1 MRKRILPFIM
11 VVLMI
16 FTALPI
22 SASAST
28 LYYGKTINSGETYT
42 DTSFEMWCWYGNE
55 TFTNNGT
62 VNISNGFTLGY
73 QASFVNNSE
82 FTFTGSDSTFGVS
95 SGCSFQN
102 NGTARISGCY
112 NLGLE
117 DSFVNKGTIYLSNI
131 SNFNVSGVV
140 NQGTIVCGDG
150 VPDRLI
156 NALKEKTS
164 GAGTVVKGGEST
176 PSVST
181 RYTITYDLDGGHW
194 KSTPDKSIF
203 AYYYKT
209 DDANAYYKIGFDA
222 PFDSLNNNL
231 ERDNY
236 DFIGWTCDKDSSQTP
251 SKYLDIMTEWQ
262 SNITLTAHW
271 QPKQQYVFYY
281 LNGGTFSND
290 ITTPEIKQGD
300 SGLYSLFNV
309 ESDDFTLP
317 TPTKPGYDFIGWVA
331 GGTSDVYPTV
341 TITKGTVG
349 NQSYTA
355 RWKAN
360 GNTPY
365 TVNIYYMDK
374 NGQYQEKPD
383 RTKTEIGATD
393 TIATVPDSAYL
404 KNGFSFDAT
413 KSSNSGTITGDGKLQ
428 LSLYYARNQYDITF
442 KSYDGSETLYSYKG
456 YYGTEITFQGNE
468 PAIQDEDYIYTFV
481 GWSAN
486 KNSPYAL
493 SSLGTVTENKTFY
506 AAFEK
511 EATFCLV
518 NFVDTTGFAPLK
530 NTTYKLKKGEDFS
543 INLYLA
549 SEKYYVGTEQW
560 GLTYKELFVAG
571 NDGIGLKLGTDFT
584 YSFDGYGKPVVFS
597 IPNVTKDLNIT
608 FKACYHET
616 HDYNPEFDVI
626 KGNATCAKEGEVL
639 RTCYKCGKVVS
650 EKTSIAPDNHTDLKH
665 TSAKAATD
673 NAEGNI
679 EYWHCADCGKYY
691 SDAQATKEI
700 SFADTIVAKQ
710 PCSHANLTHMDAKA
724 ATAESAGNIEYWHC
738 EKCGKYFSDAKAAH
752 EITLEQTVLEK
763 LPGKEAINNL
773 PKTGDD
779 SRVALWLLLLAVSGG
794 VLLKNFADRRKKA
807 D

>member
-1 MRKRILPFIM
+1 M
-11 VVLMI
+11 VMLMI

-82 FTFTGSDSTFGVS
+82 FTFTGSNSTFGVS

-117 DSFVNKGTIYLSNI
+117 DSFVNTGTLYLSDI

-140 NQGTIVCGDG
+140 NTGKIVCGNG

-156 NALKEKTS
+156 GALKEKSS
-164 GAGTVVKGGEST
+164 GDGTVVKEGETT
-176 PSVST
+176 PSTST
-181 RYTITYDLDGGHW
+181 RYTITYDLNGGHW
-194 KSTPDKSIF
+194 ENTPDESIYS
-203 AYYYKT
+203 YYYKT
-209 DDANAYYKIGFDA
+209 NDATPYYKIGFDE
-222 PFDSLNNNL
+222 PFDTLNSNL
-231 ERDNY
+231 ERENY

-251 SKYLDIMTEWQ
+251 SKYLDIMTNWQ

-271 QPKQQYVFYY
+271 QPKQQYVYYY
-281 LNGGTFSND
+281 LDGGVFSDD
-290 ITTPEIKQGD
+290 ITTPEIIKHE
-300 SGLYSLFNV
+300 SGISYSLFNI

-317 TPTKPGYDFIGWVA
+317 TPTKPGYSFIGWKA
-331 GGTSDVYPTV
+331 GGTSDVYPAV

-349 NQSYTA
+349 NQTYTA
-355 RWKAN
+355 KWEAN

-374 NGQYQEKPD
+374 NGQYQETPD
-383 RTKTEIGATD
+383 RTKPEIGATD
-393 TIATVPDSAYL
+393 TIATVPDSAYI

-413 KSSNSGTITGDGKLQ
+413 KSSNSGTITGDGKLK

-456 YYGTEITFQGNE
+456 YYDTKIEFKGDE
-468 PAIQDEDYIYTFV
+468 PAIKDEDYNYTFT
-481 GWSAN
+481 GWSTN
-486 KNSPYAL
+486 KNSQHPL
-493 SSLGTVTENKTFY
+493 SLGTIVENQTFY

-518 NFVDTTGFAPLK
+518 NFVNTTGFAPLE
-530 NTTYKLKKGEDFS
+530 NTTYKLKKGEDFN

-549 SEKYYVGTEQW
+549 NEKYYVGTEQW
-560 GLTYKELFVAG
+560 GLTFEEMFVAG
-571 NDGIGLKLGTDFT
+571 DDGKGLKPGTDFT
-584 YSFDGYGKPVVFS
+584 YSFDGYGNPVVFS

-626 KGNATCAKEGEVL
+626 KENATCSKEGEVL

-650 EKTSIAPDNHTDLKH
+650 EITSIAPDNHAGLKH
-665 TSAKAATD
+665 IDAVAATKT
-673 NAEGNI
+673 AEGNI
-679 EYWHCADCGKYY
+679 EYWYCEGCGKYY
-691 SDAQATKEI
+691 K
-700 SFADTIVAKQ
+700 
-710 PCSHANLTHMDAKA
+710 DAKA
-724 ATAESAGNIEYWHC
+724 TQ
-738 EKCGKYFSDAKAAH
+738 
-752 EITLEQTVLEK
+752 EITKAQTVTAK
-763 LPGKEAINNL
+763 LPSDNNENTGGNDSNNNKPGNGANTL
-773 PKTGDD
+773 PQTGDN
-779 SRVALWLLLLAVSGG
+779 SSLALWIALLLANGG
-794 VLLKNFADRRKKA
+794 AVTATTVCSRKKKCCN
-807 D
+807 

>member
-11 VVLMI
+11 VMLMI
-16 FTALPI
+16 FTALPV
-22 SASAST
+22 SVSAST

-62 VNISNGFTLGY
+62 VDISNGFTLGY

-117 DSFVNKGTIYLSNI
+117 DSFVNTGTLYLSDI
-131 SNFNVSGVV
+131 SNFNVSRVV
-140 NQGTIVCGDG
+140 NTGKIVCGNG

-156 NALKEKTS
+156 GALKEKSS
-164 GAGTVVKGGEST
+164 GDGTVVKEGEST
-176 PSVST
+176 PSTST
-181 RYTITYDLDGGHW
+181 RYTITYDLNGGSW
-194 KSTPDKSIF
+194 KNTPDESIYS
-203 AYYYKT
+203 YYYKT
-209 DDANAYYKIGFDA
+209 NDATPYYKIGFDK
-222 PFDSLNNNL
+222 PFDTLSSNL
-231 ERDNY
+231 ERENY

-300 SGLYSLFNV
+300 GVLYSLFNV

-317 TPTKPGYDFIGWVA
+317 TPIKPGYDFIGWEA
-331 GGTSDVYPTV
+331 GGTSDVYSTV

-355 RWKAN
+355 KWKAN

-365 TVNIYYMDK
+365 TVNIYYMDA
-374 NGQYQEKPD
+374 NGQYKEVPD
-383 RTKTEIGATD
+383 ITRTEAGETD
-393 TIATVPDSAYL
+393 TTATVLSSAYT
-404 KNGFSFDAT
+404 KNGFSYDGA
-413 KSSNSGTITGDGKLQ
+413 KSSDSGTITGDGKLQ

-456 YYGTEITFQGNE
+456 YYDTKIEFKGDE
-468 PAIQDEDYIYTFV
+468 PTIEDEDYIYTFT
-481 GWSAN
+481 GWTTN
-486 KNSPYAL
+486 KNYQHPL
-493 SSLGTVTENKTFY
+493 SLGTIVESQTFY
-506 AAFEK
+506 AVFDK

-518 NFVDTTGFAPLK
+518 NFVDTTGFAPLE

-560 GLTYKELFVAG
+560 GLTFHELFVEG
-571 NDGIGLKLGTDFT
+571 KDGKGLKLGTDFT

-616 HDYNPEFDVI
+616 HDYNAENDVV
-626 KGNATCAKEGEVL
+626 KGNATCTKEGEVL
-639 RTCYKCGKVVS
+639 HTCYKCGKVES
-650 EKTSIAPDNHTDLKH
+650 EKTSVAPDNHTGLKH
-665 TSAKAATD
+665 IDAVAATKT
-673 NAEGNI
+673 AEGNI
-679 EYWHCADCGKYY
+679 EYWYCADCGKYY
-691 SDAQATKEI
+691 K
-700 SFADTIVAKQ
+700 
-710 PCSHANLTHMDAKA
+710 DAKA
-724 ATAESAGNIEYWHC
+724 TQ
-738 EKCGKYFSDAKAAH
+738 
-752 EITLEQTVLEK
+752 EITKAQTVTAK
-763 LPGKEAINNL
+763 IPSDNNTGTGNSTGNNNTGTGNSTGNNNTGTGNSTGNNNKPGNGATTS
-773 PKTGDD
+773 PQTGDN
-779 SRVALWLLLLAVSGG
+779 SNMFLWIALLFVSGG
-794 VLLKNFADRRKKA
+794 AIILTTVCGRKKRRSVK
-807 D
+807 

>member
-1 MRKRILPFIM
+1 MRKRILTFIM
-11 VVLMI
+11 VMLMI

-73 QASFVNNSE
+73 QASFVNNGE
-82 FTFTGSDSTFGVS
+82 FTFTGSNSTFGVS

-117 DSFVNKGTIYLSNI
+117 DSFVNTGTLYLSDI

-140 NQGTIVCGDG
+140 NTGKIVCGNG

-156 NALKEKTS
+156 GALKEKSS
-164 GAGTVVKGGEST
+164 GDGTVVKEGETT
-176 PSVST
+176 PSTST
-181 RYTITYDLDGGHW
+181 KYTITYDLNGGNW
-194 KSTPDKSIF
+194 KNTPDESIYS
-203 AYYYKT
+203 YYYKT
-209 DDANAYYKIGFDA
+209 NDATPYYKIGFDE
-222 PFDSLNNNL
+222 PFDTLNSNL
-231 ERDNY
+231 ERENY

-251 SKYLDIMTEWQ
+251 SKYLDIMTNWQ

-271 QPKQQYVFYY
+271 QPKQQYVYYY
-281 LNGGTFSND
+281 LDGGVFSDD
-290 ITTPEIKQGD
+290 ITTPEIIKHD
-300 SGLYSLFNV
+300 SGISYSLFNI

-317 TPTKPGYDFIGWVA
+317 APTKPGYSFIGWGV

-349 NQSYTA
+349 NQTYTA
-355 RWKAN
+355 KWEAN

-374 NGQYQEKPD
+374 NGQYQETPD
-383 RTKTEIGATD
+383 RTKIEIGATD
-393 TIATVPDSAYL
+393 TIATVPDSAYI
-404 KNGFSFDAT
+404 KNGFSFDTT

-456 YYGTEITFQGNE
+456 YYDTKIEFKGDE
-468 PAIQDEDYIYTFV
+468 PAIKDEDYNYTFT
-481 GWSAN
+481 GWSTN
-486 KNSPYAL
+486 KNSQHPL
-493 SSLGTVTENKTFY
+493 SLGTIVENQTFY

-511 EATFCLV
+511 EATFCFV
-518 NFVDTTGFAPLK
+518 NFVNTTGFAPLE
-530 NTTYKLKKGEDFS
+530 NTTYKLKKGEDFN

-549 SEKYYVGTEQW
+549 NEKYYVGTEQW
-560 GLTYKELFVAG
+560 GLTFEEMFVAG
-571 NDGIGLKLGTDFT
+571 DDGKGLKPGMDFT
-584 YSFDGYGKPVVFS
+584 YSFDGYGNPVVFS

-626 KGNATCAKEGEVL
+626 KENATCSKEGEVL

-650 EKTSIAPDNHTDLKH
+650 EKTSIAPDNHAGLKH
-665 TSAKAATD
+665 IDAVAATKT
-673 NAEGNI
+673 AEGNI
-679 EYWHCADCGKYY
+679 EYWYCEGCGKYY
-691 SDAQATKEI
+691 K
-700 SFADTIVAKQ
+700 
-710 PCSHANLTHMDAKA
+710 DAKA
-724 ATAESAGNIEYWHC
+724 TQ
-738 EKCGKYFSDAKAAH
+738 
-752 EITLEQTVLEK
+752 EITKAQTVTAK
-763 LPGKEAINNL
+763 LPSDNNENTGGNDSNNSKPGNGANTL
-773 PKTGDD
+773 PQTGDN
-779 SRVALWLLLLAVSGG
+779 SSFALWIALLLASGG
-794 VLLKNFADRRKKA
+794 AVTATTVYSRKKKCCN
-807 D
+807 

>member
-1 MRKRILPFIM
+1 MRKRILTFIM
-11 VVLMI
+11 VMLMI

-73 QASFVNNSE
+73 QASFVNNNE
-82 FTFTGSDSTFGVS
+82 FTFTGSNSTFGVS

-117 DSFVNKGTIYLSNI
+117 DSFVNTGTLYLSDI

-140 NQGTIVCGDG
+140 NTGKIVCGNG

-156 NALKEKTS
+156 GALKEKSS
-164 GAGTVVKGGEST
+164 GDGTVVKEGETT
-176 PSVST
+176 PSTST
-181 RYTITYDLDGGHW
+181 RYTITYDLNGGHW
-194 KSTPDKSIF
+194 ENTPDESIYS
-203 AYYYKT
+203 YYYKT
-209 DDANAYYKIGFDA
+209 NDATPYYKIGFDE
-222 PFDSLNNNL
+222 PFDTLNSNL
-231 ERDNY
+231 ERENY

-251 SKYLDIMTEWQ
+251 SKYLDIMTNWQ

-271 QPKQQYVFYY
+271 QPKQQYVYYY
-281 LNGGTFSND
+281 LDGGVFSDD
-290 ITTPEIKQGD
+290 ITTPEIIKHE
-300 SGLYSLFNV
+300 SGISYSLFNI

-317 TPTKPGYDFIGWVA
+317 TPTKPGYDFIGWGV

-355 RWKAN
+355 KWKAN

-374 NGQYQEKPD
+374 NGQYQETPD
-383 RTKTEIGATD
+383 RTKPEIGATD

-404 KNGFSFDAT
+404 KNGFSFDTT

-456 YYGTEITFQGNE
+456 YYDTKIEFKGDE
-468 PAIQDEDYIYTFV
+468 PAIKDEDYNYTFT
-481 GWSAN
+481 GWSTN
-486 KNSPYAL
+486 RNSQHPL
-493 SSLGTVTENKTFY
+493 SLGTIVENQTFY

-511 EATFCLV
+511 EATFCFVNLV
-518 NFVDTTGFAPLK
+518 NTTGFAPLE
-530 NTTYKLKKGEDFS
+530 NTTYKLKKGEDFN

-549 SEKYYVGTEQW
+549 NEKYYVGTEQW
-560 GLTYKELFVAG
+560 GLTFEEMFVAG
-571 NDGIGLKLGTDFT
+571 DDGKGLEPGTDFT

-626 KGNATCAKEGEVL
+626 KENATCSKEGEVL

-650 EKTSIAPDNHTDLKH
+650 EITSIAPDNHAGFKH
-665 TSAKAATD
+665 IDAVAATKT
-673 NAEGNI
+673 AEGNI
-679 EYWHCADCGKYY
+679 EYWYCEGCGKYY
-691 SDAQATKEI
+691 K
-700 SFADTIVAKQ
+700 
-710 PCSHANLTHMDAKA
+710 DAKA
-724 ATAESAGNIEYWHC
+724 TQ
-738 EKCGKYFSDAKAAH
+738 
-752 EITLEQTVLEK
+752 EITKAQTVTAK
-763 LPGKEAINNL
+763 LPSDNNENTGGNDSNNSKPGNGANTL
-773 PKTGDD
+773 PQTGDN
-779 SRVALWLLLLAVSGG
+779 SSLALWIALLLASGG
-794 VLLKNFADRRKKA
+794 AVTATTVYSRKKKCCN
-807 D
+807 

>member
-1 MRKRILPFIM
+1 MRKRILTFIM
-11 VVLMI
+11 VMLMI

-82 FTFTGSDSTFGVS
+82 FTFTGSNSTFGVS

-117 DSFVNKGTIYLSNI
+117 DSFVNTGTLYLSDI

-140 NQGTIVCGDG
+140 NTGKIVCGNG

-156 NALKEKTS
+156 GALKEKSS
-164 GAGTVVKGGEST
+164 GDGTVVKEGETT
-176 PSVST
+176 PSTST
-181 RYTITYDLDGGHW
+181 RYTITYDLNGGHW
-194 KSTPDKSIF
+194 ENTPDESIYS
-203 AYYYKT
+203 YYYKT
-209 DDANAYYKIGFDA
+209 NDATPYYKIGFDE
-222 PFDSLNNNL
+222 PFDTLNSNL
-231 ERDNY
+231 ERENY

-251 SKYLDIMTEWQ
+251 SKYLDIMTNWQ

-271 QPKQQYVFYY
+271 QPKQQYVYYY
-281 LNGGTFSND
+281 LDGGVFSDD
-290 ITTPEIKQGD
+290 ITTPEIIKHE
-300 SGLYSLFNV
+300 SGISYSLFNI
-309 ESDDFTLP
+309 ESDNFTLP
-317 TPTKPGYDFIGWVA
+317 TPTKPGYDFIGWGV
-331 GGTSDVYPTV
+331 GGTSDVYHTV

-355 RWKAN
+355 KWKAN

-374 NGQYQEKPD
+374 NGQYQETPD
-383 RTKTEIGATD
+383 RTKPEIGATD

-404 KNGFSFDAT
+404 KNGFSFDTT

-456 YYGTEITFQGNE
+456 YYDTKIEFKGDE
-468 PAIQDEDYIYTFV
+468 PAIKDEDYNYTFT
-481 GWSAN
+481 GWSTN
-486 KNSPYAL
+486 KNSQHPL
-493 SSLGTVTENKTFY
+493 SLGTIVENQTFY

-518 NFVDTTGFAPLK
+518 NFVNTTGFAPLE
-530 NTTYKLKKGEDFS
+530 NTTYKLKKGEDFN

-560 GLTYKELFVAG
+560 GLIFEEMFVAG
-571 NDGIGLKLGTDFT
+571 DDGKGLELGTDFT

-626 KGNATCAKEGEVL
+626 KENATCSKEGEVL

-650 EKTSIAPDNHTDLKH
+650 EITSIAPDNHAGLKH
-665 TSAKAATD
+665 IDAVAATKT
-673 NAEGNI
+673 AEGNI
-679 EYWHCADCGKYY
+679 EYWYCEGCGKYY
-691 SDAQATKEI
+691 K
-700 SFADTIVAKQ
+700 
-710 PCSHANLTHMDAKA
+710 DAKA
-724 ATAESAGNIEYWHC
+724 TQ
-738 EKCGKYFSDAKAAH
+738 
-752 EITLEQTVLEK
+752 EITKAQTVTAK
-763 LPGKEAINNL
+763 LPSDNNENTGGNDSNNSKPGNGANTL
-773 PKTGDD
+773 PQTGDN
-779 SRVALWLLLLAVSGG
+779 SSLALWIALLLASGG
-794 VLLKNFADRRKKA
+794 AVTATTVYSRKKKCCN
-807 D
+807 

>member
-1 MRKRILPFIM
+1 M
-11 VVLMI
+11 
-16 FTALPI
+16 
-22 SASAST
+22 
-28 LYYGKTINSGETYT
+28 N
-42 DTSFEMWCWYGNE
+42 D
-55 TFTNNGT
+55 
-62 VNISNGFTLGY
+62 
-73 QASFVNNSE
+73 
-82 FTFTGSDSTFGVS
+82 
-95 SGCSFQN
+95 
-102 NGTARISGCY
+102 
-112 NLGLE
+112 
-117 DSFVNKGTIYLSNI
+117 
-131 SNFNVSGVV
+131 
-140 NQGTIVCGDG
+140 
-150 VPDRLI
+150 
-156 NALKEKTS
+156 
-164 GAGTVVKGGEST
+164 
-176 PSVST
+176 
-181 RYTITYDLDGGHW
+181 GHW
-194 KSTPDKSIF
+194 KNTPDESIF
-203 AYYYKT
+203 SYYYKT
-209 DDANAYYKIGFDA
+209 NDATPYYKIGFDK
-222 PFDSLNNNL
+222 PFDTLNSNL

-236 DFIGWTCDKDSSQTP
+236 DFIGWTCDKDNSQEPT
-251 SKYLDIMTEWQ
+251 KYLDIMTNWQ

-271 QPKQQYVFYY
+271 QPKQQYVYY
-281 LNGGTFSND
+281 HLDGGVFSDD
-290 ITTPEIKQGD
+290 ITTPEIIKHE
-300 SGLYSLFNV
+300 SGISYSLFNI

-393 TIATVPDSAYL
+393 TTATIPDSAYI

-456 YYGTEITFQGNE
+456 YYDTKIVFKGIE
-468 PAIQDEDYIYTFV
+468 PAIKDEDYIYTFT
-481 GWSAN
+481 GWTTN
-486 KNSPYAL
+486 KDYQHPL
-493 SSLGTVTENKTFY
+493 SLGTIVESQTFY
-506 AAFEK
+506 AVFDK

-560 GLTYKELFVAG
+560 GLTFNELFVEG
-571 NDGIGLKLGTDFT
+571 KDGKGLKLGTDFT

-626 KGNATCAKEGEVL
+626 KENATCSKEGEVL
-639 RTCYKCGKVVS
+639 HTCYKCGKVVS
-650 EKTSIAPDNHTDLKH
+650 EKTSVAPDNHTDLKH
-665 TSAKAATD
+665 TSAKAAT
-673 NAEGNI
+673 AESAGNI
-679 EYWHCADCGKYY
+679 EYWYCEKCGKYY

-710 PCSHANLTHMDAKA
+710 PCSHAKLTHVDAKA

-752 EITLEQTVLEK
+752 EITLEQTVIEK

>member
-1 MRKRILPFIM
+1 MRKRILTFIM
-11 VVLMI
+11 VMLMI

-82 FTFTGSDSTFGVS
+82 FTFTGSNSTFGVS
-95 SGCSFQN
+95 SDCSFQN

-117 DSFVNKGTIYLSNI
+117 DSFVNTGTLYLSDI

-140 NQGTIVCGDG
+140 NTGKIVCGNG

-156 NALKEKTS
+156 GALKEKSS
-164 GAGTVVKGGEST
+164 GDGTVVKEGETT
-176 PSVST
+176 PSTST
-181 RYTITYDLDGGHW
+181 RYTITYDLNGGHW
-194 KSTPDKSIF
+194 ENTPDESIYS
-203 AYYYKT
+203 YYYKT
-209 DDANAYYKIGFDA
+209 NDATPYYKIGFDE
-222 PFDSLNNNL
+222 PFDTLNSNL
-231 ERDNY
+231 ERENY

-251 SKYLDIMTEWQ
+251 SKYLDIMTNWQ

-271 QPKQQYVFYY
+271 QPKQQYVYYY
-281 LNGGTFSND
+281 LDGGVFSDD
-290 ITTPEIKQGD
+290 ITTPEIIKHE
-300 SGLYSLFNV
+300 SGISYSLFNI

-317 TPTKPGYDFIGWVA
+317 TPTKPGYSFIGWKA
-331 GGTSDVYPTV
+331 GGTSDVYPAV

-349 NQSYTA
+349 NQTYTA
-355 RWKAN
+355 KWEAN

-374 NGQYQEKPD
+374 NGQYQETPD
-383 RTKTEIGATD
+383 RTKPEIGATD
-393 TIATVPDSAYL
+393 TIATVPDSAYI

-413 KSSNSGTITGDGKLQ
+413 KSSNSGTITGDGKLK

-456 YYGTEITFQGNE
+456 YYDTKIEFKGDE
-468 PAIQDEDYIYTFV
+468 PAIKDEDYNYTFT
-481 GWSAN
+481 GWSTN
-486 KNSPYAL
+486 KNSQHPL
-493 SSLGTVTENKTFY
+493 SLGTIVENQTFY

-518 NFVDTTGFAPLK
+518 NFVNTTGFAPLE
-530 NTTYKLKKGEDFS
+530 NTTYKLKKGEDFN

-549 SEKYYVGTEQW
+549 NEKYYVGTEQW
-560 GLTYKELFVAG
+560 GLTFEEMFVAG
-571 NDGIGLKLGTDFT
+571 DDGKGLKPGTDFT
-584 YSFDGYGKPVVFS
+584 YSFDGYGNPVVFS

-626 KGNATCAKEGEVL
+626 KENATCSKEGEVL

-650 EKTSIAPDNHTDLKH
+650 EITSIAPDNHAGLKH
-665 TSAKAATD
+665 IDAVAATKT
-673 NAEGNI
+673 AEGNI
-679 EYWHCADCGKYY
+679 EYWYCEGCGKYY
-691 SDAQATKEI
+691 K
-700 SFADTIVAKQ
+700 
-710 PCSHANLTHMDAKA
+710 DAKA
-724 ATAESAGNIEYWHC
+724 TQ
-738 EKCGKYFSDAKAAH
+738 
-752 EITLEQTVLEK
+752 EITKAQTVTAK
-763 LPGKEAINNL
+763 LPSDNNENTGGNDSNNNKPGNGANTL
-773 PKTGDD
+773 PQTGDN
-779 SRVALWLLLLAVSGG
+779 SSLALWIALLLANGG
-794 VLLKNFADRRKKA
+794 AVTATTVCSRKKKCCN
-807 D
+807 

>member
-11 VVLMI
+11 VMLMI

-73 QASFVNNSE
+73 KASFVNNSE
-82 FTFTGSDSTFGVS
+82 FTFTGSNSTFSVS

-117 DSFVNKGTIYLSNI
+117 ESFVNKGTMYLSDI

-150 VPDRLI
+150 VPDSLI

-181 RYTITYDLDGGHW
+181 RYTITYNLDGGHW
-194 KSTPDKSIF
+194 KSTPDESIF

-209 DDANAYYKIGFDA
+209 NDTNAYYKIGFDA

-236 DFIGWTCDKDSSQTP
+236 DFIGWTCDKDSSQEPT
-251 SKYLDIMTEWQ
+251 KYLDIMTNWQ
-262 SNITLTAHW
+262 SDITLTAHW

-281 LNGGTFSND
+281 LNGGTFSDD

-300 SGLYSLFNV
+300 GVLYSLFNI

-317 TPTKPGYDFIGWVA
+317 TPTKPGYDFAGWGA
-331 GGTSDVYPTV
+331 SGTSDVYPTV

-349 NQSYTA
+349 NQAYTA
-355 RWKAN
+355 KWKAN
-360 GNTPY
+360 GDTPY
-365 TVNIYYMDK
+365 TVNIYYMDE
-374 NGQYQEKPD
+374 NGQYKNVPD
-383 RTKTEIGATD
+383 IQNTEIGETD
-393 TIATVPDSAYL
+393 TPVTVPSSAYIKDGFSYDSA
-404 KNGFSFDAT
+404 
-413 KSSNSGTITGDGKLQ
+413 KSSDNGTITGDGKLQ
-428 LSLYYARNQYDITF
+428 LSLYYARNQYDIAF
-442 KSYDGSETLYSYKG
+442 KSYDGSKTLYSYKG
-456 YYGTEITFQGNE
+456 YYGTEIAFQGNE
-468 PAIQDEDYIYTFV
+468 PTIQDEDYIYTFV

-486 KNSPYAL
+486 KNSQYAL
-493 SSLGTVTENKTFY
+493 SSLGTVTESKTFY

-511 EATFCLV
+511 EATFCLIT
-518 NFVDTTGFAPLK
+518 FVDTTGFAPLE

-560 GLTYKELFVAG
+560 GLTYKELSVAG

-584 YSFDGYGKPVVFS
+584 YSYDGYGKPIVLSV
-597 IPNVTKDLNIT
+597 PNVTRDLNIT
-608 FKACYHET
+608 FTACYHET
-616 HDYNPEFDVI
+616 HDYNAENDVV
-626 KGNATCAKEGEVL
+626 KENATCSKEGEIL
-639 RTCYKCGKVVS
+639 HTCYKCGKVVG
-650 EKTSIAPDNHTDLKH
+650 EKISITPDNHTDLKH
-665 TSAKAATD
+665 IDAVAATKT
-673 NAEGNI
+673 AEGNI
-679 EYWHCADCGKYY
+679 EYWYCADCGKYY
-691 SDAQATKEI
+691 K
-700 SFADTIVAKQ
+700 
-710 PCSHANLTHMDAKA
+710 DAKA
-724 ATAESAGNIEYWHC
+724 TQ
-738 EKCGKYFSDAKAAH
+738 
-752 EITLEQTVLEK
+752 EITKEQTVTAK
-763 LPGKEAINNL
+763 LPSDNNTSAGGSTGNNNK
-773 PKTGDD
+773 PSSGATTSPQTGDN
-779 SRVALWLLLLAVSGG
+779 SNLALWVAMLFVSGG
-794 VLLKNFADRRKKA
+794 AGILTTVYGRRRTCGENE
-807 D
+807 

>member
-82 FTFTGSDSTFGVS
+82 FTFTGSNSTFGVS

-117 DSFVNKGTIYLSNI
+117 DSFVNTGTLYLSDI

-140 NQGTIVCGDG
+140 NTGKIVCGNG

-156 NALKEKTS
+156 GALKEKSS
-164 GAGTVVKGGEST
+164 GDGTVVKEGETT
-176 PSVST
+176 PSTST
-181 RYTITYDLDGGHW
+181 RYTITYDLNGGHW
-194 KSTPDKSIF
+194 ENTPDESIYS
-203 AYYYKT
+203 YYYKT
-209 DDANAYYKIGFDA
+209 NDATPYYKIGFDE
-222 PFDSLNNNL
+222 PFDTLNSNL
-231 ERDNY
+231 ERENY

-251 SKYLDIMTEWQ
+251 SKYLDIMTNWQ

-271 QPKQQYVFYY
+271 QPKQQYVYYY
-281 LNGGTFSND
+281 LDGGVFSDD
-290 ITTPEIKQGD
+290 ITTPEIIKHE
-300 SGLYSLFNV
+300 SGISYSLFNI

-317 TPTKPGYDFIGWVA
+317 TPTKPGYSFIGWKA
-331 GGTSDVYPTV
+331 GGTSDVYPAV

-349 NQSYTA
+349 NQTYTA
-355 RWKAN
+355 KWEAN

-374 NGQYQEKPD
+374 NGQYQETPD
-383 RTKTEIGATD
+383 RTKPEIGATD
-393 TIATVPDSAYL
+393 TIATVPDSAYI

-413 KSSNSGTITGDGKLQ
+413 KSSNSGTITGDGKLK

-456 YYGTEITFQGNE
+456 YYDTKIEFKGDE
-468 PAIQDEDYIYTFV
+468 PAIKDEDYNYTFT
-481 GWSAN
+481 GWSTN
-486 KNSPYAL
+486 KNSQHPL
-493 SSLGTVTENKTFY
+493 SLGTIVENQTFY

-518 NFVDTTGFAPLK
+518 NFVNTTGFAPLE
-530 NTTYKLKKGEDFS
+530 NTTYKLKKGEDFN

-549 SEKYYVGTEQW
+549 NEKYYVGTEQW
-560 GLTYKELFVAG
+560 GLTFEEMFVAG
-571 NDGIGLKLGTDFT
+571 DDGKGLKPGTDFT
-584 YSFDGYGKPVVFS
+584 YSFDGYGNPVVFS

-626 KGNATCAKEGEVL
+626 KENATCSKEGEVL

-650 EKTSIAPDNHTDLKH
+650 EITSIAPDNHAGLKH
-665 TSAKAATD
+665 IDAVAATKT
-673 NAEGNI
+673 AEGNI
-679 EYWHCADCGKYY
+679 EYWYCEGCGKYY
-691 SDAQATKEI
+691 K
-700 SFADTIVAKQ
+700 
-710 PCSHANLTHMDAKA
+710 DAKA
-724 ATAESAGNIEYWHC
+724 TQ
-738 EKCGKYFSDAKAAH
+738 
-752 EITLEQTVLEK
+752 EITKAQTVTAK
-763 LPGKEAINNL
+763 LPSDNNENTGGNDSNNNKPGNGANTL
-773 PKTGDD
+773 PQTGDN
-779 SRVALWLLLLAVSGG
+779 SSLALWIALLLANGG
-794 VLLKNFADRRKKA
+794 AVTATTVCSRKKKCCN
-807 D
+807 

>member
-1 MRKRILPFIM
+1 MRKRILTFIM
-11 VVLMI
+11 VMLMI

-22 SASAST
+22 SVSAST

-82 FTFTGSDSTFGVS
+82 FTFTGSNSTFGVS

-117 DSFVNKGTIYLSNI
+117 DSFVNTGTLYLSDI

-140 NQGTIVCGDG
+140 NTGKIVCGNG

-156 NALKEKTS
+156 GALKEKSS
-164 GAGTVVKGGEST
+164 GDGTVVKEGETT
-176 PSVST
+176 PSTST
-181 RYTITYDLDGGHW
+181 RYTITYDLNGGHW
-194 KSTPDKSIF
+194 ENTPDESIYS
-203 AYYYKT
+203 YYYKT
-209 DDANAYYKIGFDA
+209 NDATPYYKIGFDE
-222 PFDSLNNNL
+222 PFDTLNNNL
-231 ERDNY
+231 ERENY

-251 SKYLDIMTEWQ
+251 SKYLDIMTNWQ

-271 QPKQQYVFYY
+271 KPKQQYVYYY
-281 LNGGTFSND
+281 LDGGVFSDD
-290 ITTPEIKQGD
+290 ITTPEIIKHD
-300 SGLYSLFNV
+300 SGISYSLFNI

-317 TPTKPGYDFIGWVA
+317 APTKPGYSFIGWGV

-355 RWKAN
+355 KWEAN

-374 NGQYQEKPD
+374 NGQYQETPD
-383 RTKTEIGATD
+383 RTKIEIGATD
-393 TIATVPDSAYL
+393 TTATVPDSAYI
-404 KNGFSFDAT
+404 KNGFSFDTT

-456 YYGTEITFQGNE
+456 YYDTKIEFKGDE
-468 PAIQDEDYIYTFV
+468 PAIKDEDYNYTFT
-481 GWSAN
+481 GWSTN
-486 KNSPYAL
+486 KNSQHPL
-493 SSLGTVTENKTFY
+493 SLGTIVENQTFY

-511 EATFCLV
+511 EATFCFV
-518 NFVDTTGFAPLK
+518 NFVNTTGFAPLE
-530 NTTYKLKKGEDFS
+530 NTTYKLKKGEDFN

-549 SEKYYVGTEQW
+549 NEKYYVGTEQW
-560 GLTYKELFVAG
+560 GLTFEEMFVAG
-571 NDGIGLKLGTDFT
+571 DDGKGLEPGTDFT
-584 YSFDGYGKPVVFS
+584 YSFDGYGKPVAFS

-626 KGNATCAKEGEVL
+626 KENATCSKEGEVL

-650 EKTSIAPDNHTDLKH
+650 EKTSIAPDNHAGLKH
-665 TSAKAATD
+665 IDAVAATKT
-673 NAEGNI
+673 AEGNI
-679 EYWHCADCGKYY
+679 EYWYCEGCGKYY
-691 SDAQATKEI
+691 K
-700 SFADTIVAKQ
+700 
-710 PCSHANLTHMDAKA
+710 DAKA
-724 ATAESAGNIEYWHC
+724 TQ
-738 EKCGKYFSDAKAAH
+738 
-752 EITLEQTVLEK
+752 EITKAQTVTAK
-763 LPGKEAINNL
+763 LPSDNNENTGGNDSNNNKPGNGANTL
-773 PKTGDD
+773 PQTGDN
-779 SRVALWLLLLAVSGG
+779 SSLALWIALLLASGG
-794 VLLKNFADRRKKA
+794 AVTATTVYSRKKKCCN
-807 D
+807 

>member
-1 MRKRILPFIM
+1 MRKRILTFIM
-11 VVLMI
+11 VMLMI

-82 FTFTGSDSTFGVS
+82 FTFTGSNSTFGVS

-117 DSFVNKGTIYLSNI
+117 DSFVNTGTLYLSDI

-140 NQGTIVCGDG
+140 NTGKIVCGNG

-156 NALKEKTS
+156 GALKEKSS
-164 GAGTVVKGGEST
+164 GDGTVVKEGETT
-176 PSVST
+176 PSTST
-181 RYTITYDLDGGHW
+181 KYTITYDLNGGNW
-194 KSTPDKSIF
+194 KNTPDESIYS
-203 AYYYKT
+203 YYYKT
-209 DDANAYYKIGFDA
+209 NDATPYYKIGFDE
-222 PFDSLNNNL
+222 PFDTLNSNL
-231 ERDNY
+231 ERENY

-251 SKYLDIMTEWQ
+251 SKYLDIMTNWQ

-271 QPKQQYVFYY
+271 QPKQQYVYYY
-281 LNGGTFSND
+281 LDGGVFSDD
-290 ITTPEIKQGD
+290 ITTPEIIKHD
-300 SGLYSLFNV
+300 SGISYSLFNI

-317 TPTKPGYDFIGWVA
+317 APTKPGYSFIGWTA

-349 NQSYTA
+349 NQTYTA
-355 RWKAN
+355 KWEAN

-374 NGQYQEKPD
+374 NGQYQETPD
-383 RTKTEIGATD
+383 RTKIEIGATD
-393 TIATVPDSAYL
+393 TIATVPDSAYI
-404 KNGFSFDAT
+404 KNGFSFDTT

-456 YYGTEITFQGNE
+456 YYDTKIEFKGDE
-468 PAIQDEDYIYTFV
+468 PAIKDEDYNYTFT
-481 GWSAN
+481 GWSTN
-486 KNSPYAL
+486 KNSQHPL
-493 SSLGTVTENKTFY
+493 SLGTIVENQTFY

-518 NFVDTTGFAPLK
+518 NFVNTTGFAPLE
-530 NTTYKLKKGEDFS
+530 NTTYKLKKGEDFN

-549 SEKYYVGTEQW
+549 NEKYYVGTEQW
-560 GLTYKELFVAG
+560 GLTFEEMFVAG
-571 NDGIGLKLGTDFT
+571 DDGKGLEPGTDFT

-626 KGNATCAKEGEVL
+626 KENATCSKEGEVL

-650 EKTSIAPDNHTDLKH
+650 EITSIAPDNHAGFKH
-665 TSAKAATD
+665 IDAVAATKT
-673 NAEGNI
+673 AEGNI
-679 EYWHCADCGKYY
+679 EYWYCEGCGKYY
-691 SDAQATKEI
+691 K
-700 SFADTIVAKQ
+700 
-710 PCSHANLTHMDAKA
+710 DAKA
-724 ATAESAGNIEYWHC
+724 TQ
-738 EKCGKYFSDAKAAH
+738 
-752 EITLEQTVLEK
+752 EITKAQTVTAK
-763 LPGKEAINNL
+763 LPSDNNENTGGNDSNNSKPGNGANTL
-773 PKTGDD
+773 PQTGDN
-779 SRVALWLLLLAVSGG
+779 SSFALWIALLLASGG
-794 VLLKNFADRRKKA
+794 AVTATTVYSRKKKCCN
-807 D
+807 

>member
-1 MRKRILPFIM
+1 MRKRILTFIM
-11 VVLMI
+11 VMLMI

-82 FTFTGSDSTFGVS
+82 FTFTGSNSTFGVS

-117 DSFVNKGTIYLSNI
+117 DSFVNTGTLYLSDI

-140 NQGTIVCGDG
+140 NTGKIVCGNG
-150 VPDRLI
+150 VSDYLI
-156 NALKEKTS
+156 GELKEKSS
-164 GAGTVVKGGEST
+164 GTGTVAKEGETT
-176 PSVST
+176 PSTST
-181 RYTITYDLDGGHW
+181 KYTITYDLNGGSW
-194 KSTPDKSIF
+194 KNTPDESIYS
-203 AYYYKT
+203 YYFKT
-209 DDANAYYKIGFDA
+209 NDATPYYKIGFDE
-222 PFDSLNNNL
+222 PFDTLNSNL
-231 ERDNY
+231 ERENY

-251 SKYLDIMTEWQ
+251 SKYLDIMTNWQ

-271 QPKQQYVFYY
+271 KPKQQYVFYY

-300 SGLYSLFNV
+300 GVLYSLFNV
-309 ESDDFTLP
+309 ESDNFTLP
-317 TPTKPGYDFIGWVA
+317 TPTKPGYDFIGWGV

-355 RWKAN
+355 KWEAN

-365 TVNIYYMDK
+365 TVNNYYMDK
-374 NGQYQEKPD
+374 NGQYQETPD
-383 RTKTEIGATD
+383 RTKPEIGATD
-393 TIATVPDSAYL
+393 TIATVHDSAYL
-404 KNGFSFDAT
+404 KNGFSFDTT

-456 YYGTEITFQGNE
+456 YYDTKIEFKGDE
-468 PAIQDEDYIYTFV
+468 PAIKDEDYNYTFT
-481 GWSAN
+481 GWSTN
-486 KNSPYAL
+486 KNSQHPL
-493 SSLGTVTENKTFY
+493 SLGTIVENQTFY

-518 NFVDTTGFAPLK
+518 NFVNTTGFAPLE
-530 NTTYKLKKGEDFS
+530 NTTYKLKKGEDFN

-549 SEKYYVGTEQW
+549 NEKYYVGTEQW
-560 GLTYKELFVAG
+560 GLTFEEMFVAG
-571 NDGIGLKLGTDFT
+571 DDGKGLEPGTDFT
-584 YSFDGYGKPVVFS
+584 YSFDGYGKPVAFS

-626 KGNATCAKEGEVL
+626 KENATCSKEGEVL

-650 EKTSIAPDNHTDLKH
+650 EKTSIAPDNHAGFKH
-665 TSAKAATD
+665 IDAVAATKT
-673 NAEGNI
+673 AEGNI
-679 EYWHCADCGKYY
+679 EYWYCEGCGKYY
-691 SDAQATKEI
+691 K
-700 SFADTIVAKQ
+700 
-710 PCSHANLTHMDAKA
+710 DAKA
-724 ATAESAGNIEYWHC
+724 TQ
-738 EKCGKYFSDAKAAH
+738 
-752 EITLEQTVLEK
+752 EITKAQTVTAK
-763 LPGKEAINNL
+763 LPSDNNENTGGNDSNNGKPGNGANTL
-773 PKTGDD
+773 PQTGDN
-779 SRVALWLLLLAVSGG
+779 SSLALWIALLLASGG
-794 VLLKNFADRRKKA
+794 AVTATTVYSRKKKCCN
-807 D
+807 

>member
-11 VVLMI
+11 VMLMI

-22 SASAST
+22 SVSAST

-82 FTFTGSDSTFGVS
+82 FTFTGSNSTFGVS

-117 DSFVNKGTIYLSNI
+117 DSFVNTGTLYLSDI

-140 NQGTIVCGDG
+140 NTGKIVCGNG

-156 NALKEKTS
+156 GALKEKSS
-164 GAGTVVKGGEST
+164 GDGTVVKEGETT
-176 PSVST
+176 PSTST
-181 RYTITYDLDGGHW
+181 RYTITYDLNGGHW
-194 KSTPDKSIF
+194 KNTPDESIYS
-203 AYYYKT
+203 YYYKT
-209 DDANAYYKIGFDA
+209 NDATPYYKIGFDE
-222 PFDSLNNNL
+222 PFDTLNSNL

-251 SKYLDIMTEWQ
+251 SKYLDIMTNWQ

-271 QPKQQYVFYY
+271 QPKQQYVYYY
-281 LNGGTFSND
+281 LDGGVFSDD
-290 ITTPEIKQGD
+290 ITTPEIIKHD
-300 SGLYSLFNV
+300 SGISYSLFNV
-309 ESDDFTLP
+309 ESDNFTLP
-317 TPTKPGYDFIGWVA
+317 TPTKPGYDFIGWGV
-331 GGTSDVYPTV
+331 GGTSDVYSTV

-355 RWKAN
+355 KWKAN

-374 NGQYQEKPD
+374 NGQYQETPD
-383 RTKTEIGATD
+383 RIKTEIGATD
-393 TIATVPDSAYL
+393 TTATVPDSAYI
-404 KNGFSFDAT
+404 KNGFSFDTT

-428 LSLYYARNQYDITF
+428 LSLYYARDQYDITF

-456 YYGTEITFQGNE
+456 YYDTKIEFKGDE
-468 PAIQDEDYIYTFV
+468 PAIEDEDYNYTFT
-481 GWSAN
+481 GWSTN
-486 KNSPYAL
+486 KNSQHPL
-493 SSLGTVTENKTFY
+493 SLGTIVESQTFY

-511 EATFCLV
+511 EATFCLIT
-518 NFVDTTGFAPLK
+518 FADTTGFAPLE

-549 SEKYYVGTEQW
+549 NEKYYIGTEQW
-560 GLTYKELFVAG
+560 GLTFNELFVEVK
-571 NDGIGLKLGTDFT
+571 DGKSLKLGTDFT

-616 HDYNPEFDVI
+616 HDYNPEFDVT
-626 KGNATCAKEGEVL
+626 KENATCAKEGEVL

-665 TSAKAATD
+665 
-673 NAEGNI
+673 I
-679 EYWHCADCGKYY
+679 
-691 SDAQATKEI
+691 
-700 SFADTIVAKQ
+700 
-710 PCSHANLTHMDAKA
+710 DAKA
-724 ATAESAGNIEYWHC
+724 ATKTSEGNIEHWYC
-738 EKCGKYFSDAKAAH
+738 DGCNKYYKDAKATQ
-752 EITLEQTVLEK
+752 EITKEQTVTAK
-763 LPGKEAINNL
+763 LPSNNNGSYNKPGNNATTS
-773 PKTGDD
+773 PKTGD
-779 SRVALWLLLLAVSGG
+779 SSNLALWIAMLLVSGG
-794 VLLKNFADRRKKA
+794 ALILTTVISRKKKPSVE
-807 D
+807 

>member
-11 VVLMI
+11 VMLMI
-16 FTALPI
+16 FMALPI

-82 FTFTGSDSTFGVS
+82 FTFTGSNSTFGVS

-117 DSFVNKGTIYLSNI
+117 DSFVNTGTLYLSDI

-140 NQGTIVCGDG
+140 NTGKIVCGNG

-156 NALKEKTS
+156 GALKEKSS
-164 GAGTVVKGGEST
+164 GDGTVVKEGETT
-176 PSVST
+176 PSTST
-181 RYTITYDLDGGHW
+181 RYTITYDLNGGHW
-194 KSTPDKSIF
+194 ENTPDESIYS
-203 AYYYKT
+203 YYYKT
-209 DDANAYYKIGFDA
+209 NDATPYYKIGFDE
-222 PFDSLNNNL
+222 PFDTLNSNL
-231 ERDNY
+231 ERENY

-251 SKYLDIMTEWQ
+251 SKYLDIMTNWQ

-271 QPKQQYVFYY
+271 QPKQQYVYYY
-281 LNGGTFSND
+281 LDGGVFSDD
-290 ITTPEIKQGD
+290 ITTPEIIKHE
-300 SGLYSLFNV
+300 SGISYSLFNI

-317 TPTKPGYDFIGWVA
+317 TPTKPGYSFIGWKA
-331 GGTSDVYPTV
+331 GGTSDVYPAV

-349 NQSYTA
+349 NQTYTA
-355 RWKAN
+355 KWEAN

-374 NGQYQEKPD
+374 NGQYQETPD
-383 RTKTEIGATD
+383 RTKPEIGATD
-393 TIATVPDSAYL
+393 TIATVPDSAYI

-413 KSSNSGTITGDGKLQ
+413 KSSNSGTITGDGKLK

-456 YYGTEITFQGNE
+456 YYDTKIEFKGDE
-468 PAIQDEDYIYTFV
+468 PAIKDEDYNYTFT
-481 GWSAN
+481 GWSTN
-486 KNSPYAL
+486 KNSQHPL
-493 SSLGTVTENKTFY
+493 SLGTIVENQTFY

-518 NFVDTTGFAPLK
+518 NFVNTTGFAPLE
-530 NTTYKLKKGEDFS
+530 NTTYKLKKGEDFN

-549 SEKYYVGTEQW
+549 NEKYYVGTEQW
-560 GLTYKELFVAG
+560 GLTFEEMFVAG
-571 NDGIGLKLGTDFT
+571 DDGKGLKPGTDFT
-584 YSFDGYGKPVVFS
+584 YSFDGYGNPVVFS

-626 KGNATCAKEGEVL
+626 KENATCSKEGEVL

-650 EKTSIAPDNHTDLKH
+650 EITSIAPDNHAGLKH
-665 TSAKAATD
+665 IDAVAATKT
-673 NAEGNI
+673 AEGNI
-679 EYWHCADCGKYY
+679 EYWYCEGCGKYY
-691 SDAQATKEI
+691 K
-700 SFADTIVAKQ
+700 
-710 PCSHANLTHMDAKA
+710 DAKA
-724 ATAESAGNIEYWHC
+724 TQ
-738 EKCGKYFSDAKAAH
+738 
-752 EITLEQTVLEK
+752 EITKAQTVTAK
-763 LPGKEAINNL
+763 LPSDNNENTGGNDSNNNKPGNGANTL
-773 PKTGDD
+773 PQTGDN
-779 SRVALWLLLLAVSGG
+779 SSLALWIALLLANGG
-794 VLLKNFADRRKKA
+794 AVTATTVCSRKKKCCN
-807 D
+807 

>member
-1 MRKRILPFIM
+1 MRKRILTFIM
-11 VVLMI
+11 VMLMI

-73 QASFVNNSE
+73 QASFVNNNE
-82 FTFTGSDSTFGVS
+82 FTFTGSNSTFGVS

-117 DSFVNKGTIYLSNI
+117 DSFVNTGTLYLSDI

-140 NQGTIVCGDG
+140 NTGKIVCGNG

-156 NALKEKTS
+156 GALKEKSS
-164 GAGTVVKGGEST
+164 GDGTVVKEGETT
-176 PSVST
+176 PSTST
-181 RYTITYDLDGGHW
+181 RYTITYDLNGGHW
-194 KSTPDKSIF
+194 ENTPDESIYS
-203 AYYYKT
+203 YYYKT
-209 DDANAYYKIGFDA
+209 NDATPYYKIGFDE
-222 PFDSLNNNL
+222 PFDTLNSNL
-231 ERDNY
+231 ERENY

-251 SKYLDIMTEWQ
+251 SKYLDIMTNWQ

-271 QPKQQYVFYY
+271 QPKQQYVYYY
-281 LNGGTFSND
+281 LDGGVFSDD
-290 ITTPEIKQGD
+290 ITTPEIIKHE
-300 SGLYSLFNV
+300 SGISYSLFNI

-317 TPTKPGYDFIGWVA
+317 TPTKPGYSFIGWKA
-331 GGTSDVYPTV
+331 GGTSDVYPAV

-349 NQSYTA
+349 NQTYTA
-355 RWKAN
+355 KWEAN

-374 NGQYQEKPD
+374 NGQYQETPD
-383 RTKTEIGATD
+383 RTKPEIGATD

-404 KNGFSFDAT
+404 KNGFSFDTT

-456 YYGTEITFQGNE
+456 YYDTKIEFKGDE
-468 PAIQDEDYIYTFV
+468 PAIKDEDYNYTFT
-481 GWSAN
+481 GWSTN
-486 KNSPYAL
+486 KNSQHPL
-493 SSLGTVTENKTFY
+493 SLGTIVENQTFY

-518 NFVDTTGFAPLK
+518 NFVNTTGFAPLE
-530 NTTYKLKKGEDFS
+530 NTTYKLKKGEDFN

-560 GLTYKELFVAG
+560 GLTFEEIFVAG
-571 NDGIGLKLGTDFT
+571 DDGKGLKPGTDFT
-584 YSFDGYGKPVVFS
+584 YSFDGYGNPVVFS

-626 KGNATCAKEGEVL
+626 KENATCSKEGEVL

-650 EKTSIAPDNHTDLKH
+650 EITSIAPDNHAGLKH
-665 TSAKAATD
+665 IDAVAATKT
-673 NAEGNI
+673 AEGNI
-679 EYWHCADCGKYY
+679 EYWYCEGCGKYY
-691 SDAQATKEI
+691 K
-700 SFADTIVAKQ
+700 
-710 PCSHANLTHMDAKA
+710 DAKA
-724 ATAESAGNIEYWHC
+724 TQ
-738 EKCGKYFSDAKAAH
+738 
-752 EITLEQTVLEK
+752 EITKAQTVTAK
-763 LPGKEAINNL
+763 LPSDNNENTGGNDSNNSKPGNGANTL
-773 PKTGDD
+773 PQTGDN
-779 SRVALWLLLLAVSGG
+779 SSLALWIALLLASGG
-794 VLLKNFADRRKKA
+794 AVTATTVYSRKKKCCN
-807 D
+807 

>member
-1 MRKRILPFIM
+1 MRKRILTFIM
-11 VVLMI
+11 VMLMI

-82 FTFTGSDSTFGVS
+82 FTFTGSNSTFGVS

-117 DSFVNKGTIYLSNI
+117 DSFVNTGTLYLSDI

-140 NQGTIVCGDG
+140 NTGKIVCGNG

-156 NALKEKTS
+156 GALKEKSS
-164 GAGTVVKGGEST
+164 GDGTVVKEGETT
-176 PSVST
+176 PSTST
-181 RYTITYDLDGGHW
+181 RYTITYDLNGGHW
-194 KSTPDKSIF
+194 ENTPDESIYS
-203 AYYYKT
+203 YYYKT
-209 DDANAYYKIGFDA
+209 NDATPYYKIGFDE
-222 PFDSLNNNL
+222 PFDTLNSNL
-231 ERDNY
+231 ERENY

-251 SKYLDIMTEWQ
+251 SKYLDIMTNWQ

-271 QPKQQYVFYY
+271 QPKQQYVYYY
-281 LNGGTFSND
+281 LDGGVFSDD
-290 ITTPEIKQGD
+290 ITTPEIIKHE
-300 SGLYSLFNV
+300 SGISYSLFNI

-317 TPTKPGYDFIGWVA
+317 TPTKPGYSFIGWKA
-331 GGTSDVYPTV
+331 GGTSDVYPAV

-349 NQSYTA
+349 NQTYTA
-355 RWKAN
+355 KWEAN

-374 NGQYQEKPD
+374 NGQYQETPD
-383 RTKTEIGATD
+383 RTKPEIGATD
-393 TIATVPDSAYL
+393 TIATVPDSAYI

-413 KSSNSGTITGDGKLQ
+413 KSSNSGTITGDVKLK

-456 YYGTEITFQGNE
+456 YYDTKIEFKGDE
-468 PAIQDEDYIYTFV
+468 PAIKDEDYNYTFT
-481 GWSAN
+481 GWSTN
-486 KNSPYAL
+486 KNSQHPL
-493 SSLGTVTENKTFY
+493 SLGTIVENQTFY

-518 NFVDTTGFAPLK
+518 NFVNTTGFAPLE
-530 NTTYKLKKGEDFS
+530 NTTYKLKKGEDFN

-549 SEKYYVGTEQW
+549 NEKYYVGTEQW
-560 GLTYKELFVAG
+560 GLTFEEMFVAG
-571 NDGIGLKLGTDFT
+571 DDGKGLKPGTDFT
-584 YSFDGYGKPVVFS
+584 YSFDGYGNPVVFS

-626 KGNATCAKEGEVL
+626 KENATCSKEGEVL
-639 RTCYKCGKVVS
+639 RICYKCGKVVS
-650 EKTSIAPDNHTDLKH
+650 EITSIAPDNHAGLKH
-665 TSAKAATD
+665 IDAVAATKT
-673 NAEGNI
+673 AEGNI
-679 EYWHCADCGKYY
+679 EYWYCEGCGKYY
-691 SDAQATKEI
+691 K
-700 SFADTIVAKQ
+700 
-710 PCSHANLTHMDAKA
+710 DAKA
-724 ATAESAGNIEYWHC
+724 TQ
-738 EKCGKYFSDAKAAH
+738 
-752 EITLEQTVLEK
+752 EITKAQTVTAK
-763 LPGKEAINNL
+763 LPSDNNENTGGNDSNNNKPGNGANTL
-773 PKTGDD
+773 PQTGDN
-779 SRVALWLLLLAVSGG
+779 SSLALWIALLLANGG
-794 VLLKNFADRRKKA
+794 AVTATTVCSRKKKCCN
-807 D
+807 

>member
-1 MRKRILPFIM
+1 MRKRILTFIM
-11 VVLMI
+11 VMLMI

-82 FTFTGSDSTFGVS
+82 FTFTGSNSTFGVS

-117 DSFVNKGTIYLSNI
+117 DSFVNTGTLYLSDI

-140 NQGTIVCGDG
+140 NTGKIVCGNG

-156 NALKEKTS
+156 DALKEKSS
-164 GAGTVVKGGEST
+164 GDGTVVKEGESA
-176 PSVST
+176 PSTST
-181 RYTITYDLDGGHW
+181 KYTITYDLNGGSW
-194 KSTPDKSIF
+194 KNTPDESIYS
-203 AYYYKT
+203 YYYKT
-209 DDANAYYKIGFDA
+209 NDATPYYKIGFDE
-222 PFDSLNNNL
+222 PFDTLNSNL
-231 ERDNY
+231 ERENY

-251 SKYLDIMTEWQ
+251 SKYLDIMTNWQ

-271 QPKQQYVFYY
+271 QPKQQYVYYY
-281 LNGGTFSND
+281 LDGGVFSDD
-290 ITTPEIKQGD
+290 ITTPEIIKHE
-300 SGLYSLFNV
+300 SGISYSLFNI

-317 TPTKPGYDFIGWVA
+317 TPTKPGYSFIGWKA
-331 GGTSDVYPTV
+331 GGTSDVYPAV

-349 NQSYTA
+349 NQTYTA
-355 RWKAN
+355 KWEAN

-374 NGQYQEKPD
+374 NGQYQETPD
-383 RTKTEIGATD
+383 RTKPEIGATD
-393 TIATVPDSAYL
+393 TIATVPDSAYI

-413 KSSNSGTITGDGKLQ
+413 KSSNSGTITGDGKLK

-456 YYGTEITFQGNE
+456 YYDTKIEFKGDE
-468 PAIQDEDYIYTFV
+468 PAIKDEDYNYTFT
-481 GWSAN
+481 GWSTN
-486 KNSPYAL
+486 KNSQHPL
-493 SSLGTVTENKTFY
+493 SLGTIVENQTFY

-518 NFVDTTGFAPLK
+518 NFVNTTGFAPLE
-530 NTTYKLKKGEDFS
+530 NTTYKLKKGEDFN

-549 SEKYYVGTEQW
+549 NEKYYVGTEQW
-560 GLTYKELFVAG
+560 GLTFEEMFVAG
-571 NDGIGLKLGTDFT
+571 DDGKGLKPGTDFT
-584 YSFDGYGKPVVFS
+584 YSFDGYGNPVVFS

-626 KGNATCAKEGEVL
+626 KENATCSKEGEVL

-650 EKTSIAPDNHTDLKH
+650 EITSIAPDNHAGLKH
-665 TSAKAATD
+665 IDAVAATKT
-673 NAEGNI
+673 AEGNI
-679 EYWHCADCGKYY
+679 EYWYCEGCGKYY
-691 SDAQATKEI
+691 K
-700 SFADTIVAKQ
+700 
-710 PCSHANLTHMDAKA
+710 DAKA
-724 ATAESAGNIEYWHC
+724 TQ
-738 EKCGKYFSDAKAAH
+738 
-752 EITLEQTVLEK
+752 EITKAQTVTAK
-763 LPGKEAINNL
+763 LPSDNNENTGGNDSNNNKPGNGANTL
-773 PKTGDD
+773 PQTGDN
-779 SRVALWLLLLAVSGG
+779 SSLALWIALLLANGG
-794 VLLKNFADRRKKA
+794 AVTATTVCSRKKKCCN
-807 D
+807 

>member
-1 MRKRILPFIM
+1 MRKRILTFIM
-11 VVLMI
+11 VMLMI

-82 FTFTGSDSTFGVS
+82 FTFTGSNSTFGVS

-117 DSFVNKGTIYLSNI
+117 DSFVNTGTLYLSDI

-140 NQGTIVCGDG
+140 NTGKIVCGNG

-156 NALKEKTS
+156 GALKEKSS
-164 GAGTVVKGGEST
+164 GEGTVVKEGETT
-176 PSVST
+176 PSTST
-181 RYTITYDLDGGHW
+181 RYTITYDLNGGHW
-194 KSTPDKSIF
+194 ENTPDESIYS
-203 AYYYKT
+203 YYYKT
-209 DDANAYYKIGFDA
+209 NDATPYYKIGFDE
-222 PFDSLNNNL
+222 PFDTLNSNL
-231 ERDNY
+231 ERENY

-251 SKYLDIMTEWQ
+251 SKYLDIMTNWQ

-271 QPKQQYVFYY
+271 QPKQQYVYYY
-281 LNGGTFSND
+281 LDGGVFSDD
-290 ITTPEIKQGD
+290 ITTPEIIKHE
-300 SGLYSLFNV
+300 SGISYSLFNI

-317 TPTKPGYDFIGWVA
+317 TPTKPGYSFIGWKA
-331 GGTSDVYPTV
+331 GGTSDVYPAV

-349 NQSYTA
+349 NQTYTA
-355 RWKAN
+355 KWEAN

-374 NGQYQEKPD
+374 NGQYQETPD
-383 RTKTEIGATD
+383 RTKPEIGATD
-393 TIATVPDSAYL
+393 TIATVPDSAYI

-413 KSSNSGTITGDGKLQ
+413 KSSNSGTITGDGKLK

-456 YYGTEITFQGNE
+456 YYDTKIEFKGDE
-468 PAIQDEDYIYTFV
+468 PAIKDEDYNYTFT
-481 GWSAN
+481 GWSTN
-486 KNSPYAL
+486 KNSQHPL
-493 SSLGTVTENKTFY
+493 SLGTIVENQTFY

-518 NFVDTTGFAPLK
+518 NFVNTTGFAPLE
-530 NTTYKLKKGEDFS
+530 NTTYKLKKGEDFN

-549 SEKYYVGTEQW
+549 NEKYYVGTEQW
-560 GLTYKELFVAG
+560 GLTFEEMFVAG
-571 NDGIGLKLGTDFT
+571 DDGKGLKPGTDFT
-584 YSFDGYGKPVVFS
+584 YSFDGYGNPVVFS

-626 KGNATCAKEGEVL
+626 KENATCSKEGEVL

-650 EKTSIAPDNHTDLKH
+650 EITSIAPDNHAGLKH
-665 TSAKAATD
+665 IDAVAATKT
-673 NAEGNI
+673 AEGNI
-679 EYWHCADCGKYY
+679 EYWYCEGCGKYY
-691 SDAQATKEI
+691 K
-700 SFADTIVAKQ
+700 
-710 PCSHANLTHMDAKA
+710 DAKA
-724 ATAESAGNIEYWHC
+724 TQ
-738 EKCGKYFSDAKAAH
+738 
-752 EITLEQTVLEK
+752 EITKAQTVTAK
-763 LPGKEAINNL
+763 LPSDNNENTGGNDSNNNKPGNGANTL
-773 PKTGDD
+773 PQTGDN
-779 SRVALWLLLLAVSGG
+779 SSLALWIALLLANGG
-794 VLLKNFADRRKKA
+794 AVTATTVCSRKKKCCN
-807 D
+807 

>member
-1 MRKRILPFIM
+1 MRKRILTFIM
-11 VVLMI
+11 VMLMI

-82 FTFTGSDSTFGVS
+82 FTFTGSNSTFGVS

-117 DSFVNKGTIYLSNI
+117 DSFVNTGTLYLSDI

-140 NQGTIVCGDG
+140 NTGKIVCGNG

-156 NALKEKTS
+156 GALKEKSS
-164 GAGTVVKGGEST
+164 GDGTVVKEGETT
-176 PSVST
+176 PSTST
-181 RYTITYDLDGGHW
+181 RYTITYDLNGGHW
-194 KSTPDKSIF
+194 ENTPDESIYS
-203 AYYYKT
+203 YYYKT
-209 DDANAYYKIGFDA
+209 NDATPYYKIGFDE
-222 PFDSLNNNL
+222 PFDTLNSNL
-231 ERDNY
+231 ERENY

-251 SKYLDIMTEWQ
+251 SKYLDIMTNWQ

-271 QPKQQYVFYY
+271 QPKQQYVYYY
-281 LNGGTFSND
+281 LDGGVFSDD
-290 ITTPEIKQGD
+290 ITTPEIIKHE
-300 SGLYSLFNV
+300 SGISYSLFNI

-317 TPTKPGYDFIGWVA
+317 TPTKPGYSFIGWKA
-331 GGTSDVYPTV
+331 GGTSDVYPAV

-349 NQSYTA
+349 NQTYTA
-355 RWKAN
+355 KWEAN

-374 NGQYQEKPD
+374 NGQYQETPD
-383 RTKTEIGATD
+383 RTKPEIGATD
-393 TIATVPDSAYL
+393 TIATVPDSAYI

-413 KSSNSGTITGDGKLQ
+413 KSSNSGTITGDGKLK

-456 YYGTEITFQGNE
+456 YYDTKIEFKGDE
-468 PAIQDEDYIYTFV
+468 PAIKDEDYNYTFT
-481 GWSAN
+481 GWSTN
-486 KNSPYAL
+486 KNSQHPL
-493 SSLGTVTENKTFY
+493 SLGTIVENQTFY

-518 NFVDTTGFAPLK
+518 NFVNTTGFAPLE
-530 NTTYKLKKGEDFS
+530 NTTYKLKKGEDFN

-549 SEKYYVGTEQW
+549 NEKYYVGTEQW
-560 GLTYKELFVAG
+560 GLTFEEMFVAG
-571 NDGIGLKLGTDFT
+571 DDGKGLKPGTDFT
-584 YSFDGYGKPVVFS
+584 YSFDGYGNPVVFS

-626 KGNATCAKEGEVL
+626 KENATCSKEGEVL

-650 EKTSIAPDNHTDLKH
+650 EITSIAPDNHAGLKH
-665 TSAKAATD
+665 IDAVAATKT
-673 NAEGNI
+673 AEGNI
-679 EYWHCADCGKYY
+679 EYWYCEGCGKYY
-691 SDAQATKEI
+691 K
-700 SFADTIVAKQ
+700 
-710 PCSHANLTHMDAKA
+710 DAKA
-724 ATAESAGNIEYWHC
+724 TQ
-738 EKCGKYFSDAKAAH
+738 
-752 EITLEQTVLEK
+752 EITKAQTVTAK
-763 LPGKEAINNL
+763 LPSDNNENTGGNDSNNNKPGNGANTL
-773 PKTGDD
+773 PQTGDN
-779 SRVALWLLLLAVSGG
+779 SSLALWIALLLANGG
-794 VLLKNFADRRKKA
+794 AVTATTVYSRKKKCCN
-807 D
+807 

>member
-11 VVLMI
+11 VMLMI

-62 VNISNGFTLGY
+62 VDISNGFTLGY

-82 FTFTGSDSTFGVS
+82 FTFTGSNSTFGVS

-117 DSFVNKGTIYLSNI
+117 DSFVNTGILYLSDI

-140 NQGTIVCGDG
+140 NTGKIVCGNG

-156 NALKEKTS
+156 DALKEKSS
-164 GAGTVVKGGEST
+164 GDGTVVKEGEST
-176 PSVST
+176 PSTST
-181 RYTITYDLDGGHW
+181 KYTITYDLNGGSW
-194 KSTPDKSIF
+194 KNTPDESIYS
-203 AYYYKT
+203 YYYKT
-209 DDANAYYKIGFDA
+209 NDATPYYKIGFDE
-222 PFDSLNNNL
+222 PFDTLNNNL
-231 ERDNY
+231 ERENY

-271 QPKQQYVFYY
+271 QPKQQYVYYY
-281 LNGGTFSND
+281 LDGGVFSDD
-290 ITTPEIKQGD
+290 ITTPEIIKHE
-300 SGLYSLFNV
+300 SGISYSLFNI

-317 TPTKPGYDFIGWVA
+317 TPTKPGYSFIGWEA
-331 GGTSDVYPTV
+331 GDTLDVYPTV

-349 NQSYTA
+349 NQTYTA
-355 RWKAN
+355 KWKAS
-360 GNTPY
+360 GDTPY
-365 TVNIYYMDK
+365 TVNVYYMDK

-393 TIATVPDSAYL
+393 TIVTVPDSAYL
-404 KNGFSFDAT
+404 KNGFSFDTT

-456 YYGTEITFQGNE
+456 YYDTKIEFKGDE
-468 PAIQDEDYIYTFV
+468 PTIKDEDYIYTFT
-481 GWSAN
+481 GWTTN
-486 KNSPYAL
+486 KNYQHPL
-493 SSLGTVTENKTFY
+493 SLGTIVESQTFY
-506 AAFEK
+506 AVFDK

-518 NFVDTTGFAPLK
+518 NFVDTTGFAPLE
-530 NTTYKLKKGEDFS
+530 NTTYKLKKGKDFS

-560 GLTYKELFVAG
+560 ALTYKELFVAG

-616 HDYNPEFDVI
+616 HDYNPKFDVI
-626 KGNATCAKEGEVL
+626 KENATCAKEGEVL

-665 TSAKAATD
+665 IEAKAATKT
-673 NAEGNI
+673 AEGNI
-679 EYWHCADCGKYY
+679 EYWYCEGCGKYY
-691 SDAQATKEI
+691 K
-700 SFADTIVAKQ
+700 
-710 PCSHANLTHMDAKA
+710 DAKA
-724 ATAESAGNIEYWHC
+724 TQEITKEQTVTAKLPSDNNGNTGNSAGNNTGNSTGNNTGNNS
-738 EKCGKYFSDAKAAH
+738 KSSSDA
-752 EITLEQTVLEK
+752 TTSLQ
-763 LPGKEAINNL
+763 
-773 PKTGDD
+773 TGDN
-779 SRVALWLLLLAVSGG
+779 SNLTLWVALLFVSGG
-794 VLLKNFADRRKKA
+794 AVTATTVYGRKKKRSVK
-807 D
+807 

>member
-1 MRKRILPFIM
+1 MRKRILTFIM
-11 VVLMI
+11 VMLMI

-82 FTFTGSDSTFGVS
+82 FTFTGSNSTFGVS

-117 DSFVNKGTIYLSNI
+117 DSFVNTGTLYLSDI

-140 NQGTIVCGDG
+140 NTGKIVCGNG

-156 NALKEKTS
+156 GALKEKSS
-164 GAGTVVKGGEST
+164 GDGTVVKEGEST
-176 PSVST
+176 PSTST
-181 RYTITYDLDGGHW
+181 KYTITYDLNGGSW
-194 KSTPDKSIF
+194 KNTPDESIYS
-203 AYYYKT
+203 YYYKT
-209 DDANAYYKIGFDA
+209 NDATPYYKIGFDE
-222 PFDSLNNNL
+222 PFDTLNNNL
-231 ERDNY
+231 ERENY

-251 SKYLDIMTEWQ
+251 SKYLDIMTNWQ

-271 QPKQQYVFYY
+271 KPKQQYVYYY
-281 LNGGTFSND
+281 LDGGVFSDD
-290 ITTPEIKQGD
+290 ITTPEIIKHE
-300 SGLYSLFNV
+300 SGISYSLFNI

-317 TPTKPGYDFIGWVA
+317 TPTKPGYSFIGWKA
-331 GGTSDVYPTV
+331 GGTSDVYPAV

-349 NQSYTA
+349 NQTYTA
-355 RWKAN
+355 KWEAN

-374 NGQYQEKPD
+374 NGQYQETPD
-383 RTKTEIGATD
+383 RTKPEIGATD

-404 KNGFSFDAT
+404 KNGFSFDTT

-456 YYGTEITFQGNE
+456 YYDTKIEFKGDE
-468 PAIQDEDYIYTFV
+468 PAIKDEDYNYTFT
-481 GWSAN
+481 GWSTN
-486 KNSPYAL
+486 RNSQHPL
-493 SSLGTVTENKTFY
+493 SLGTIVENQTFY

-511 EATFCLV
+511 EATFCFVNLV
-518 NFVDTTGFAPLK
+518 NTTGFAPLE
-530 NTTYKLKKGEDFS
+530 NTTYKLKKGEDFN

-549 SEKYYVGTEQW
+549 NEKYYVGTEQW
-560 GLTYKELFVAG
+560 GLTFEEMFVAG
-571 NDGIGLKLGTDFT
+571 DDGKGLEPGTDFT

-626 KGNATCAKEGEVL
+626 KENATCSKEGEVL

-650 EKTSIAPDNHTDLKH
+650 EITSIAPDNHAGFKH
-665 TSAKAATD
+665 IDAVAATKT
-673 NAEGNI
+673 AEGNI
-679 EYWHCADCGKYY
+679 EYWYCEGCGKYY
-691 SDAQATKEI
+691 K
-700 SFADTIVAKQ
+700 
-710 PCSHANLTHMDAKA
+710 DAKA
-724 ATAESAGNIEYWHC
+724 TQ
-738 EKCGKYFSDAKAAH
+738 
-752 EITLEQTVLEK
+752 EITKAQTVTAK
-763 LPGKEAINNL
+763 LPSDNNENTGGNDSNNSKPGNGANTL
-773 PKTGDD
+773 PQTGDN
-779 SRVALWLLLLAVSGG
+779 SSLALWIALLLASGG
-794 VLLKNFADRRKKA
+794 AVTATTVYSRKKKCCN
-807 D
+807 

>member
-1 MRKRILPFIM
+1 MRKRILTFIM
-11 VVLMI
+11 VMLMI

-82 FTFTGSDSTFGVS
+82 FTFTGSNSTFGVS

-117 DSFVNKGTIYLSNI
+117 DSFVNTGTLYLSDI

-140 NQGTIVCGDG
+140 NTGKIVCGNG

-156 NALKEKTS
+156 GALKEKSS
-164 GAGTVVKGGEST
+164 GDGTVVKEGETT
-176 PSVST
+176 PSTST
-181 RYTITYDLDGGHW
+181 RYTITYDLNGGHW
-194 KSTPDKSIF
+194 ENTPDESIYS
-203 AYYYKT
+203 YYYKT
-209 DDANAYYKIGFDA
+209 NDATPYYKIGFDE
-222 PFDSLNNNL
+222 PFDTLNSNL
-231 ERDNY
+231 ERENY

-251 SKYLDIMTEWQ
+251 SKYLDIMTNWQ

-271 QPKQQYVFYY
+271 QPKQQYVYYY
-281 LNGGTFSND
+281 LDGGVFSDD
-290 ITTPEIKQGD
+290 ITTPEIIKHE
-300 SGLYSLFNV
+300 SGISYSLFNI

-317 TPTKPGYDFIGWVA
+317 TPTKPGYSFIGWKA
-331 GGTSDVYPTV
+331 GGTSDVYPAV

-349 NQSYTA
+349 NQTYTA
-355 RWKAN
+355 KWEAN

-374 NGQYQEKPD
+374 NGQYQETPD
-383 RTKTEIGATD
+383 RTKPEIGATD
-393 TIATVPDSAYL
+393 TIATVPDSAYI

-413 KSSNSGTITGDGKLQ
+413 KSSNSGTITGDGKLK

-456 YYGTEITFQGNE
+456 YYDTKIEFKGDE
-468 PAIQDEDYIYTFV
+468 PAIKDEDYNYTFT
-481 GWSAN
+481 GWSTN
-486 KNSPYAL
+486 RNSQHPL
-493 SSLGTVTENKTFY
+493 SLGTIVENQTFY

-511 EATFCLV
+511 EATFCFVNLV
-518 NFVDTTGFAPLK
+518 NTTGFAPLE
-530 NTTYKLKKGEDFS
+530 NTTYKLKKGEDFN

-549 SEKYYVGTEQW
+549 NEKYYVGTEQW
-560 GLTYKELFVAG
+560 GLTFEEMFVAG
-571 NDGIGLKLGTDFT
+571 DDGKGLEPGTDFT

-626 KGNATCAKEGEVL
+626 KENATCSKEGEVL

-650 EKTSIAPDNHTDLKH
+650 EITSIAPDNHAGFKH
-665 TSAKAATD
+665 IDAVAATK

-679 EYWHCADCGKYY
+679 EYWYCEGCGKYY
-691 SDAQATKEI
+691 K
-700 SFADTIVAKQ
+700 
-710 PCSHANLTHMDAKA
+710 DAKA
-724 ATAESAGNIEYWHC
+724 TQ
-738 EKCGKYFSDAKAAH
+738 
-752 EITLEQTVLEK
+752 EITKAQTVTAK
-763 LPGKEAINNL
+763 LPSDNNENTGGNDSNNSKPGNGANTL
-773 PKTGDD
+773 PQTGDN
-779 SRVALWLLLLAVSGG
+779 SSLALWIALLLASGG
-794 VLLKNFADRRKKA
+794 AVTATTVYSRKKKCCN
-807 D
+807 

>member
-1 MRKRILPFIM
+1 MRKRILTFIM
-11 VVLMI
+11 VMLMI

-73 QASFVNNSE
+73 QASFVNNGE
-82 FTFTGSDSTFGVS
+82 FTFTGSNSTFGVS

-117 DSFVNKGTIYLSNI
+117 DSFVNTGTLYLSDI

-140 NQGTIVCGDG
+140 NTGKIVCGNG

-156 NALKEKTS
+156 GALKEKSS
-164 GAGTVVKGGEST
+164 GDGTVVKEGETT
-176 PSVST
+176 PSTST
-181 RYTITYDLDGGHW
+181 KYTITYDLNGGNW
-194 KSTPDKSIF
+194 KNTPDESIYS
-203 AYYYKT
+203 YYYKT
-209 DDANAYYKIGFDA
+209 NDATPYYKIGFDE
-222 PFDSLNNNL
+222 PFDTLNSNL
-231 ERDNY
+231 ERENY

-251 SKYLDIMTEWQ
+251 SKYLDIMTNWQ

-271 QPKQQYVFYY
+271 QPKQQYVYYY
-281 LNGGTFSND
+281 LDGGVFSDD
-290 ITTPEIKQGD
+290 ITTPEIIKHD
-300 SGLYSLFNV
+300 SGISYSLFNI

-317 TPTKPGYDFIGWVA
+317 APTKPGYSFIGWGV
-331 GGTSDVYPTV
+331 GGTLDVYPTV

-349 NQSYTA
+349 NQTYTA
-355 RWKAN
+355 KWEAN

-374 NGQYQEKPD
+374 NGQYQETPD
-383 RTKTEIGATD
+383 RTKIEIGATD
-393 TIATVPDSAYL
+393 TIATVPDSAYI
-404 KNGFSFDAT
+404 KNGFSFDTT

-456 YYGTEITFQGNE
+456 YYDTKIEFKGDE
-468 PAIQDEDYIYTFV
+468 PAIKDEDYNYTFT
-481 GWSAN
+481 GWSTN
-486 KNSPYAL
+486 KNSQHPL
-493 SSLGTVTENKTFY
+493 SLGTIVENQTFY

-511 EATFCLV
+511 EATFCFV
-518 NFVDTTGFAPLK
+518 NFVNTTGFAPLE
-530 NTTYKLKKGEDFS
+530 NTTYKLKKGEDFN

-549 SEKYYVGTEQW
+549 NEKYYVGTEQW
-560 GLTYKELFVAG
+560 GLTFEEMFVAG
-571 NDGIGLKLGTDFT
+571 DDGKGLKPGMDFT
-584 YSFDGYGKPVVFS
+584 YSFDGYGNPVVFS

-626 KGNATCAKEGEVL
+626 KENATCSKEGEVL

-650 EKTSIAPDNHTDLKH
+650 EKTSIAPDNHAGLKH
-665 TSAKAATD
+665 IDAVAATKT
-673 NAEGNI
+673 AEGNI
-679 EYWHCADCGKYY
+679 EYWYCEGCGKYY
-691 SDAQATKEI
+691 K
-700 SFADTIVAKQ
+700 
-710 PCSHANLTHMDAKA
+710 DAKA
-724 ATAESAGNIEYWHC
+724 TQ
-738 EKCGKYFSDAKAAH
+738 
-752 EITLEQTVLEK
+752 EITKAQTVTAK
-763 LPGKEAINNL
+763 LPSDNNENTGGNDSNNSKPGNGANTL
-773 PKTGDD
+773 PQTGDN
-779 SRVALWLLLLAVSGG
+779 SSFALWIALLLASGG
-794 VLLKNFADRRKKA
+794 AVTATTVYSRKKKCCN
-807 D
+807 

>member
-1 MRKRILPFIM
+1 MRKRILTFIM
-11 VVLMI
+11 VMLMI

-73 QASFVNNSE
+73 QARFVNNSE
-82 FTFTGSDSTFGVS
+82 FTFTGSNSTFGVS

-117 DSFVNKGTIYLSNI
+117 DSFVNTGTLYLSDI

-140 NQGTIVCGDG
+140 NSGKIVCGNG

-156 NALKEKTS
+156 GALKEKSS
-164 GAGTVVKGGEST
+164 GDGTVVKEGEST
-176 PSVST
+176 PSTST
-181 RYTITYDLDGGHW
+181 KDTITYDLFGGSW
-194 KSTPDKSIF
+194 KISPDESIYS
-203 AYYYKT
+203 YYYKT
-209 DDANAYYKIGFDA
+209 NDATPYYKIGFDE
-222 PFDSLNNNL
+222 PFDTLNNNL
-231 ERDNY
+231 ERENY

-251 SKYLDIMTEWQ
+251 SKYLDIMTNWQ

-271 QPKQQYVFYY
+271 QPKQQYVYYY
-281 LNGGTFSND
+281 LDGGVFSDD
-290 ITTPEIKQGD
+290 ITSPEIKQGD
-300 SGLYSLFNV
+300 GVLYSLFSI

-317 TPTKPGYDFIGWVA
+317 TPTKPGYDFIGWGV

-355 RWKAN
+355 KWKAN

-374 NGQYQEKPD
+374 NGQYQETPD
-383 RTKTEIGATD
+383 RTKPEIGATD

-404 KNGFSFDAT
+404 KNGFSFDTT

-456 YYGTEITFQGNE
+456 YYDTKIEFKGDE
-468 PAIQDEDYIYTFV
+468 PAIKDEDYNYTFT
-481 GWSAN
+481 GWSTN
-486 KNSPYAL
+486 KNSQHPL
-493 SSLGTVTENKTFY
+493 SLGTIVENQTFY

-518 NFVDTTGFAPLK
+518 NFVNTTGFAPLE
-530 NTTYKLKKGEDFS
+530 NTTYKLKKGEDFN

-560 GLTYKELFVAG
+560 GLIFEEMFVAG
-571 NDGIGLKLGTDFT
+571 DDGKGLKPGTDFT

-626 KGNATCAKEGEVL
+626 KENATCSKEGEVL

-650 EKTSIAPDNHTDLKH
+650 EKTSITPDNHAGFKH
-665 TSAKAATD
+665 IDAVAATKT
-673 NAEGNI
+673 AEGNI
-679 EYWHCADCGKYY
+679 EYWYCEGCGKYY
-691 SDAQATKEI
+691 K
-700 SFADTIVAKQ
+700 
-710 PCSHANLTHMDAKA
+710 DAKA
-724 ATAESAGNIEYWHC
+724 TQ
-738 EKCGKYFSDAKAAH
+738 
-752 EITLEQTVLEK
+752 EITKAQTVTAK
-763 LPGKEAINNL
+763 LPSDNNENTGGNDSNNSKPGNGANTL
-773 PKTGDD
+773 PQTGDN
-779 SRVALWLLLLAVSGG
+779 SSFALWIALLLASGG
-794 VLLKNFADRRKKA
+794 AVTATTVYSRKKKCCN
-807 D
+807 

>member
-1 MRKRILPFIM
+1 MRKRILTFIM
-11 VVLMI
+11 VMLMI

-28 LYYGKTINSGETYT
+28 LYYGKTINSGEIYT
-42 DTSFEMWCWYGNE
+42 DTSFAMWCWYGNE

-73 QASFVNNSE
+73 QASFVNNGE
-82 FTFTGSDSTFGVS
+82 FTFTGSNSTFGVS

-117 DSFVNKGTIYLSNI
+117 DSFVNTGTLYLSDI

-140 NQGTIVCGDG
+140 NTGKIVCGNG

-156 NALKEKTS
+156 GALKEKSS
-164 GAGTVVKGGEST
+164 GDGTVVKEGETT
-176 PSVST
+176 PSTST
-181 RYTITYDLDGGHW
+181 KYIITYDLNGGNW
-194 KSTPDKSIF
+194 KNTPDESIYS
-203 AYYYKT
+203 YYYKT
-209 DDANAYYKIGFDA
+209 NDATPYYKIGFDE
-222 PFDSLNNNL
+222 PFDTLNSNL
-231 ERDNY
+231 ERENY

-251 SKYLDIMTEWQ
+251 SKYLDIMTNWQ

-300 SGLYSLFNV
+300 GVLYSLFNV

-317 TPTKPGYDFIGWVA
+317 TPTKPGYNFIGWKA

-349 NQSYTA
+349 NQTYTA
-355 RWKAN
+355 KWEAN

-374 NGQYQEKPD
+374 NGQYQETPD
-383 RTKTEIGATD
+383 RTKIEIGATD
-393 TIATVPDSAYL
+393 TIATVPDSAYI
-404 KNGFSFDAT
+404 KNGFSFDTT

-456 YYGTEITFQGNE
+456 YYDTKIEFKGDE
-468 PAIQDEDYIYTFV
+468 PAIKDEDYNYTFT
-481 GWSAN
+481 GWSTN
-486 KNSPYAL
+486 RNSQHPL
-493 SSLGTVTENKTFY
+493 SLGTIVENQTFY

-511 EATFCLV
+511 EATFCFV
-518 NFVDTTGFAPLK
+518 NFVNTTGFAPLE

-549 SEKYYVGTEQW
+549 NEKYYVGTEQW
-560 GLTYKELFVAG
+560 GLTFEEMFVAG
-571 NDGIGLKLGTDFT
+571 DDGKGLEPGTDFT

-626 KGNATCAKEGEVL
+626 KENATCSKEGEVL

-650 EKTSIAPDNHTDLKH
+650 EKTSITPDNHAGLKRID
-665 TSAKAATD
+665 AVAATKT
-673 NAEGNI
+673 AEGNI
-679 EYWHCADCGKYY
+679 EYWYCEGCGKYY
-691 SDAQATKEI
+691 K
-700 SFADTIVAKQ
+700 
-710 PCSHANLTHMDAKA
+710 DAKA
-724 ATAESAGNIEYWHC
+724 TQ
-738 EKCGKYFSDAKAAH
+738 
-752 EITLEQTVLEK
+752 EITKAQTVTAK
-763 LPGKEAINNL
+763 LPSDNNENTGGNDSNNSKPGNGANTL
-773 PKTGDD
+773 PQTGDN
-779 SRVALWLLLLAVSGG
+779 SSLALWIALLLASGG
-794 VLLKNFADRRKKA
+794 AVTATTVYSRKKKCCN
-807 D
+807 